1 MDPTLVRWAIPAMDL
16 LATTLPVADT
26 SASAWTGNG
35 ASVANTPSV
44 RRWRRTGASS
54 PSIAVPGKESYA
66 MAAVRAS
73 GTMIP
78 TALTV
83 HGACVSRAGTVPT
96 TVVRPTE

>member
-1 MDPTLVRWAIPAMDL
+1 MRWAIPAMDL

-35 ASVANTPSV
+35 ESVANTPYV
-44 RRWRRTGASS
+44 RLWETPLA
-54 PSIAVPGKESYA
+54 PCPTIAVPGNKTCA

-73 GTMIP
+73 GTMIS
-78 TALTV
+78 TLLIV
-83 HGACVSRAGTVPT
+83 HGACASQAGTVPT